1 MYKRQLPEGTKVA
14 NKTGETSEVQHD
26 AAIVYGENTDFIL
39 CIMTKNTNGVEE
51 VYGDIHEL
59 TKMVYDTLNP

>member
-1 MYKRQLPEGTKVA
+1 MIFKKS
-14 NKTGETSEVQHD
+14 ETSEVQHD